1 MPERPQVAPGPL
13 RPEDHSFPSR
23 PLADGSGK
31 PDDQG
36 VPLAVSVLVI
46 AVVLLIVSAMG

>member
-1 MPERPQVAPGPL
+1 MPERPQVAPGPSPAEERGL
-13 RPEDHSFPSR
+13 PPQPS
-23 PLADGSGK
+23 PDGGWK

-46 AVVLLIVSAMG
+46 AVVLLIVSAMR